1 MGGPALIYWSSL
13 TEFLNM
19 GGYGPFVWG
28 SFLVTGVAMALEC
41 WQIVQS
47 RRRLIAQILE
57 QAPASG
63 ESLGLAA
70 R

>member
-1 MGGPALIYWSSL
+1 
-13 TEFLNM
+13 
-19 GGYGPFVWG
+19 
-28 SFLVTGVAMALEC
+28 MALEC